1 MSAVWA
7 VAGYDG
13 RAILRVRWL
22 QGLAAAG
29 VVLAALVALAAL
41 GDDGAARVDAVR
53 SGGASVLLLGGLVVA
68 LVLGAT
74 AFAGDA
80 RSGYLGLMVGSGG
93 TPSQVGG
100 GRLAV
105 RVACLVGIVVLW
117 GLALQ
122 AASLAVGEGADGDL
136 AVHTA
141 AMLVNLALVM
151 CATAAMASVIGPFAA
166 GVFGMMVFVSAQA
179 AVNLKAALD
188 QRAIDQDSSAVIDP
202 LYIVF
207 PRAIVSPMLEDL
219 QRRGEG
225 GPAAPQLEV
234 NGLDVIV
241 PSSPALNWAWTLAWT
256 AVLASLAVYGV
267 RRRQL

>member
-7 VAGYDG
+7 VAGLDG
-13 RAILRVRWL
+13 RAVTRARWL
-22 QGLAAAG
+22 QGLALAG
-29 VVLAALVALAAL
+29 VVLAGLIALAVA
-41 GDDGAARVDAVR
+41 GDDGQDRQDALRTGAA
-53 SGGASVLLLGGLVVA
+53 SLLLLGGLVVA
-68 LVLGAT
+68 LALGAT

-100 GRLAV
+100 GRLIV
-105 RVACLVGIVVLW
+105 RVACLVTIVALW
-117 GLALQ
+117 GIALQ
-122 AASLAVGEGADGDL
+122 GASLAVGEGLDGPL

-141 AMLVNLALVM
+141 AALVNLALVM

-166 GVFGMMVFVSAQA
+166 GVFGIMVYISAQA

-188 QRAIDQDSSAVIDP
+188 QGAINRDSSVVIEP
-202 LYIVF
+202 LYIAF

-219 QRRGEG
+219 QRREAG

-241 PSSPALNWAWTLAWT
+241 PSSPAPNWLWTLVWT